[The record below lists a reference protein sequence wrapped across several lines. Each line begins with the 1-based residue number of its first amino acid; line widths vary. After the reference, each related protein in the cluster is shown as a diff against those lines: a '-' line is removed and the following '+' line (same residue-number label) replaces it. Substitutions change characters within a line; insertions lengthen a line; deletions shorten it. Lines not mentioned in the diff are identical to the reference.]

1 MPTSRKNNGQLT
13 FWDHLDE
20 LRGSIVRIVVAVLVL
35 GLVAFGFKEMLF
47 KVLFAPK
54 YSGFVTYRL
63 FNGLFGSAIDDF
75 SVSLINTGLAQQFM
89 VHLKASFAVG
99 ALLASPYIVY
109 VCFKFIA
116 PALYAN
122 ERRTA
127 VKLVGGGY
135 IMFLLGVALNYFLVF
150 PLTFRFLGTYQV
162 SGEVQN
168 LISLDS
174 YMSTLLLLSFMMG
187 IMFEIPVLSWLLARI
202 GLLKAD
208 FMRKYRRHAIVA
220 ILIVSA
226 VITPTADIF
235 TLSVV
240 SLPIYLLY
248 EASIFIVQRTRG
260 ISN

>member
-13 FWDHLDE
+13 FWDHFDE

-248 EASIFIVQRTRG
+248 ELSVFIVQRT
-260 ISN
+260 IHNS